1 MLALSIAGQV
11 ALHIVF
17 GNETFLYAL
26 DWVPLFVTAAAL
38 ASLGR
43 PRWIVLT
50 LAAIFA
56 VTAGIHNAQQLQ
68 ATLALLA
75 SNATL

>member
-1 MLALSIAGQV
+1 
-11 ALHIVF
+11 LHLIY

-26 DWVPLFVTAAAL
+26 DWIPLFVTAAAL
-38 ASLGR
+38 ATLTRG
-43 PRWIVLT
+43 RWIVLT

-56 VTAGIHNAQQLQ
+56 ITAGIHNAQQLK

-75 SNATL
+75 SNTT